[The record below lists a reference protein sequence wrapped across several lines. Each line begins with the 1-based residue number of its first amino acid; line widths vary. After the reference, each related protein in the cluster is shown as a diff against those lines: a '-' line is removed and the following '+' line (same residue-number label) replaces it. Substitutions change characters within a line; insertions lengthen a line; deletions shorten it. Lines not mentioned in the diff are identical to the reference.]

1 MAESSEALYGSSMTE
16 FIDTYRSKEI
26 TFDTLHYFENDEVPL
41 KSSDDRLILVK
52 ESVASKYKK
61 DLEELVVTR
70 TLTQEEKR
78 KYFCNPWVLSTDLY
92 GSPEY
97 WSLLLELNNVYSATE
112 FIQEKIK
119 VYDSTLPKVIE
130 EILVIEGDFSDQNNE
145 ELDDV
150 EKEISTQNQDDDDYI
165 EVDDS
170 INEDEE

>member
-1 MAESSEALYGSSMTE
+1 M
-16 FIDTYRSKEI
+16 
-26 TFDTLHYFENDEVPL
+26 
-41 KSSDDRLILVK
+41 
-52 ESVASKYKK
+52 
-61 DLEELVVTR
+61 
-70 TLTQEEKR
+70 
-78 KYFCNPWVLSTDLY
+78 
-92 GSPEY
+92 
-97 WSLLLELNNVYSATE
+97 YSATE